1 MENIKVNAQ
10 QPPSKKFQ
18 VLLILIQHGAN
29 DLNLLEAKHIVLVEP
44 LLNLTA
50 EEQAISWLHWI
61 GQENKILGTPFFFFF
76 LLEFH
81 PERYVI
87 LFYLQVMIVWYNDL

>member
-10 QPPSKKFQ
+10 QPPTKFLQ

-50 EEQAISWLHWI
+50 EEQAISWLH
-61 GQENKILGTPFFFFF
+61 
-76 LLEFH
+76 
-81 PERYVI
+81 
-87 LFYLQVMIVWYNDL
+87 

>member
-10 QPPSKKFQ
+10 QLPSKNFQ

-29 DLNLLEAKHIVLVEP
+29 GLNLLEAQHIVLVEP
-44 LLNLTA
+44 LLNLVA
-50 EEQAISWLHWI
+50 EAQTISRVHRI
-61 GQENKILGTPFFFFF
+61 GQENKTLVHHFFF

-81 PERYVI
+81 PERYLI
-87 LFYLQVMIVWYNDL
+87 LFYLEPMVVWYNNL

>member
-1 MENIKVNAQ
+1 MENIKANAQ

-50 EEQAISWLHWI
+50 EVQAISLLH
-61 GQENKILGTPFFFFF
+61 
-76 LLEFH
+76 
-81 PERYVI
+81 
-87 LFYLQVMIVWYNDL
+87 